1 MLFPYC
7 LKNLRAYITFFAF
20 GDCHVT
26 LAKRG
31 VSSSQGAINASQ
43 VLLSV
48 GGTQALIRARHTT
61 S

>member
-1 MLFPYC
+1 
-7 LKNLRAYITFFAF
+7 LKNLGAYITFFAF

-31 VSSSQGAINASQ
+31 VSSSQGAITSQ